1 MRDPRAEAIRSYIEA
16 ARRLRQQARDARSSG
31 YGAWYYELMGLLM
44 IAERAAKGEVTDR
57 PPRFIP

>member
-16 ARRLRQQARDARSSG
+16 ARRLRFQARAARSSG
-31 YGAWYYELMGLLM
+31 FGAWYYELMGLLM
-44 IAERAAKGEVTDR
+44 IAERAVKAEVADN